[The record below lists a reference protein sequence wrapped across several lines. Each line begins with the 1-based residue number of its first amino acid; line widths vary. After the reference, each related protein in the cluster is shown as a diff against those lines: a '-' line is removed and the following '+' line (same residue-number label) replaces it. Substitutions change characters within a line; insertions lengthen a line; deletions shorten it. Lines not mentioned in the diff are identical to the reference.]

1 MNNILEKYR
10 DAVEEY
16 AACMQ
21 KQMVELLK
29 DVNLTQNE
37 IDNYN
42 LEYKTHMMKSLE
54 SNEAYAQLS
63 LDLMHCEILEKNL
76 YSLTHIAKGINSDNP
91 SYVIQS
97 WLRNRNTLELL
108 RCWELEYNKDL
119 FDDQVALSLIEKT
132 REPSFTITAKIWC
145 EKTKAKGIISKQGK
159 NGGTYAYQEIAVD
172 FLTWASPVHRYKLPK
187 MIIAKSLALEAIYEK
202 DIKNE

>member
-16 AACMQ
+16 AAYVQ

-37 IDNYN
+37 IGNYN
-42 LEYKTHMMKSLE
+42 LEYKTYIMKSLE

-63 LDLMHCEILEKNL
+63 SDLMHCEILEKNL
-76 YSLTHIAKGINSDNP
+76 YSLTHIAKGINLDNP

-108 RCWELEYNKDL
+108 RCWEIEYNIDL
-119 FDDQVALSLIEKT
+119 FDDEAAL
-132 REPSFTITAKIWC
+132 
-145 EKTKAKGIISKQGK
+145 
-159 NGGTYAYQEIAVD
+159 
-172 FLTWASPVHRYKLPK
+172 
-187 MIIAKSLALEAIYEK
+187 
-202 DIKNE
+202 

>member
-1 MNNILEKYR
+1 
-10 DAVEEY
+10 
-16 AACMQ
+16 MQ
-21 KQMVELLK
+21 KQTVELLK
-29 DVNLTQNE
+29 DFDLTQNE
-37 IDNYN
+37 IDEYY
-42 LEYKTHMMKSLE
+42 LRYKTGMMKSLE
-54 SNEAYAQLS
+54 NNEAYAQLS

-76 YSLTHIAKGINSDNP
+76 YSLTYIAKSINSDSP
-91 SYVIQS
+91 GYVIQS
-97 WLRNRNTLELL
+97 WLRDRNTLELL

-119 FDDQVALSLIEKT
+119 FDDQAALSLIEKT

-172 FLTWASPVHRYKLPK
+172 FLTWASPVHRYKLSK

>member
-1 MNNILEKYR
+1 MDNILEKYR

-16 AACMQ
+16 AAFMQ
-21 KQMVELLK
+21 KQTVELLK
-29 DVNLTQNE
+29 DFDLTQSE
-37 IDNYN
+37 IDEYYSR
-42 LEYKTHMMKSLE
+42 YKTDIIKSLGN
-54 SNEAYAQLS
+54 NEAYAQLFV
-63 LDLMHCEILEKNL
+63 DLVHCKILEKNL
-76 YSLTHIAKGINSDNP
+76 YSLTHIVKGINSDSP
-91 SYVIQS
+91 GYVIQS

-119 FDDQVALSLIEKT
+119 FDDRAALSLIEKT

-172 FLTWASPVHRYKLPK
+172 FLTWASPVHRYKLSK

-202 DIKNE
+202 EVKNG